1 MNDEIL
7 LNFLRL
13 QKVEDFIA
21 RAQMPPN
28 ENIHA
33 LADSIRT
40 NRHTRGCYAGLT
52 DAMLERLIEELRE
65 EFYDLEGADIE
76 IWNNPAAINRIAEAH
91 IWVKNRLIEELNL
104 SNSSWGIVGQII
116 NHVFGNI
123 PVISYG
129 LKKELHKAGYLCIMT
144 TNDIR
149 KLLQSLHNFYMANRD
164 ILQDIANRMSNL
176 MLDRVINEL
185 PLPIPVKIVLSAIL
199 TYLHEFLYDEWNNQ
213 NNQ

>member
-1 MNDEIL
+1 M
-7 LNFLRL
+7 
-13 QKVEDFIA
+13 
-21 RAQMPPN
+21 
-28 ENIHA
+28 
-33 LADSIRT
+33 
-40 NRHTRGCYAGLT
+40 
-52 DAMLERLIEELRE
+52 
-65 EFYDLEGADIE
+65 
-76 IWNNPAAINRIAEAH
+76 
-91 IWVKNRLIEELNL
+91 NL

-123 PVISYG
+123 PVINYG